1 MAAVLVVDDDDDI
14 RDIIAFRVRRDG
26 HEVTSIGHPSQA
38 LDVAATQT
46 FDLAILDWSMPVMNG
61 GELCERLHD
70 LPHLDGLP
78 VLIVTAFADMETR
91 QDAERAGASSYLTKP
106 FSLHDLAGCVGAL
119 LPPLA
124 SRAS

>member
-1 MAAVLVVDDDDDI
+1 MAVVLVVDDDDDI

-38 LDVAATQT
+38 LDVAAGQT

-61 GELCERLHD
+61 GELCEKLHA

-78 VLIVTAFADMETR
+78 VLIVTAYADMDTR
-91 QDAERAGASSYLTKP
+91 QSAERSGASSYLTKP

-119 LPPLA
+119 LPVVE
-124 SRAS
+124 RAS